1 MARLFP
7 IYEYAGQNVAVMG
20 LGKSG
25 LTAARALA
33 ATGTRVHAWDD
44 NPALRD
50 AAKAEG
56 LTITNLADLSD
67 RRNDWPTMAAVIWSP
82 GIPHTHPQSHPVA
95 RIARERHIPLF
106 CDVELLLR
114 AERDCFFVGITGTNG
129 KSTTTALIGH
139 IMKAA
144 GHPTQV
150 GGNLGIPALS
160 LDPLPF
166 YGTYV
171 LELSSYQLEL
181 TPSLDCD
188 VAVLLNITPD
198 HLGRHG
204 GMEGYIKAKR
214 HIFDGGCGPHWA
226 VVGIDD
232 APTRAIFE
240 ALRRLGRHRL
250 VPISTQSLPKRGVG
264 AVDGMLVDAME
275 GRKPRE
281 ILDLLDIDSLPGEH
295 NWQNA
300 AAAYAACRARGL
312 APEVIAKAMRTFPG
326 LPHRQELVAE
336 IQGVRFV
343 NDSKATN
350 AEAADKALC
359 CYENIYWIAGGQP
372 KEGGIASLAPHFE
385 HMRHAFLIGE
395 AAPAFE
401 QVLRGKVVTHRSG
414 DLAKAVKQAADL
426 AWSEGHEEAVV
437 LLSPACA
444 SWDQFRSFEHRGDSF
459 RALVSALHAPKDKAK
474 GGRK

>member
-1 MARLFP
+1 MIP
-7 IYEYAGQNVAVMG
+7 IYEYSGQDLAIMG

-25 LTAARALA
+25 VTVARALSG
-33 ATGTRVHAWDD
+33 TGTRVHAWDD
-44 NPALRD
+44 NPALRE

-56 LTITNLADLSD
+56 ITVTNLADLSD
-67 RRNDWPTMAAVIWSP
+67 RRNDWPNMAAVIWSP
-82 GIPHTHPQSHPVA
+82 GIPHGHPQTHPVA
-95 RIARERHIPLF
+95 RIAREKGIPLF
-106 CDVELLLR
+106 CDVELLIR
-114 AERDCFFVGITGTNG
+114 AQRDCFFVGITGTNG
-129 KSTTTALIGH
+129 KSTTTALVGH
-139 IMKAA
+139 ILTKA

-160 LDPLPF
+160 LSPLPF
-166 YGTYV
+166 HGTHV

-198 HLGRHG
+198 HLDRHG
-204 GMEGYIKAKR
+204 GMDGYIKAKR

-232 APTRAIFE
+232 APTRTVFE
-240 ALRRLGRHRL
+240 SLKRLGHHRL
-250 VPISTQSLPKRGVG
+250 IPISTQTVPKKGVG
-264 AVDGMLVDAME
+264 AVDGMLVDNID
-275 GRKPRE
+275 GRKPKE
-281 ILDLLDIDSLPGEH
+281 ILDLLEIDSLPGEH

-300 AAAYAACRARGL
+300 AAAYAACRARGV
-312 APEVIAKAMRTFPG
+312 APGKIVEAMRSFPG

-336 IQGVRFV
+336 IGGVRFV

-350 AEAADKALC
+350 ADAADKALC
-359 CYENIYWIAGGQP
+359 CYENIYWIAGGQA
-372 KEGGIASLAPHFE
+372 KEGGIASLEPHFA

-401 QVLRGKVVTHRSG
+401 QVLRGKVSTHRVG
-414 DLAKAVKQAADL
+414 DLTKAVKQAADL
-426 AWSEGHEEAVV
+426 AWREGQEEAVV

-444 SWDQFRSFEHRGDSF
+444 SWDQFKSFEHRGDTF
-459 RALVSALHAPKDKAK
+459 RDLVSKLHPPKEK
-474 GGRK
+474 GNRK